1 MAQRWGKSA
10 HRDQT
15 QAKQNMTISSSDTWQ
30 LFDEPEDT
38 LGLVHERDLD
48 KLPERLDARRT
59 TLDGVKFC
67 GLHMTWTS

>member
-1 MAQRWGKSA
+1 
-10 HRDQT
+10 
-15 QAKQNMTISSSDTWQ
+15 MTISSSDTWQ

-67 GLHMTWTS
+67 GLHMT